1 MRTGAP
7 GDRYQTETDISQRQ
21 ISASD
26 RYQPEADKSLRQK
39 LSRGR
44 LTGRESNSRQIRNG
58 NTESGRDKYQPQQE
72 THRETE
78 TENSQRQGNAGM
90 GGDKKPDT
98 VLITAR
104 GTV

>member
-1 MRTGAP
+1 M
-7 GDRYQTETDISQRQ
+7 
-21 ISASD
+21 
-26 RYQPEADKSLRQK
+26 ADKQSD
-39 LSRGR
+39 
-44 LTGRESNSRQIRNG
+44 TDSNSRQIRNG
-58 NTESGRDKYQPQQE
+58 NAESGRDKYQSKQE
-72 THRETE
+72 TQREAE